1 MTAPFNLQPG
11 FSDAGTYIHDNL
23 IAGTAVNMVTERIVV
38 DTGDLKRGALL
49 GRVTATGKYILSLSA
64 ASDGSEVP
72 RAILAEDTNATSA
85 DKTTVAYLTGEF
97 NTAAMTFGTGHAA
110 ASVKDGLRD
119 LGIFLKT
126 NVPA

>member
-1 MTAPFNLQPG
+1 MTTNLHPA
-11 FSDAGTYIHDNL
+11 FDNAAGTFTYDNL
-23 IAGTAVNMVTERIVV
+23 IGGTVVNMVTESIVL
-38 DTGDLKRGALL
+38 DTGNLSRGALL
-49 GRVTATGKYILSLSA
+49 GRITASGKYILSLAA

-72 RAILAEDTNATSA
+72 RAILAEDADATSA

-97 NTAAMTFGTGHAA
+97 NTAAITFGTGHTA

-126 NVPA
+126 NLAA